1 MQLDGFEF
9 LFILTVLADYKVFQ
23 SNLERIDS
31 LYGIEYL
38 NMHMTVFDYFDHDD
52 FAGLHRVTVGPS
64 RPAAVCAARPGRS
77 FW

>member
-9 LFILTVLADYKVFQ
+9 LFILTDYKVFQ
-23 SNLERIDS
+23 SNLERIGS

-38 NMHMTVFDYFDHDD
+38 YMHVTIFDYFDHDE
-52 FAGLHRVTVGPS
+52 FAGLHRVTIGPS